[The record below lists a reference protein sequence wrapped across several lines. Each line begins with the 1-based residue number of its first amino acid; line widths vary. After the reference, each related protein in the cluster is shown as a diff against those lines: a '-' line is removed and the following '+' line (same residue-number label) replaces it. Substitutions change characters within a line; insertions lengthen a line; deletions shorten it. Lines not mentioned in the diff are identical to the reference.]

1 MIKESTYEQA
11 AEEFGTSIGVAHI
24 IGFKNKKEQ
33 IQEEGV
39 ESFKTIEPDLELNA
53 MICDAIEINMYH
65 QLQREI
71 YKIKQR
77 GDKRL
82 KETTIYSRAFIEIT
96 KNENYITK
104 SGQIF

>member
-1 MIKESTYEQA
+1 
-11 AEEFGTSIGVAHI
+11 
-24 IGFKNKKEQ
+24 
-33 IQEEGV
+33 
-39 ESFKTIEPDLELNA
+39 
-53 MICDAIEINMYH
+53 MICDAIEIGLYKE
-65 QLQREI
+65 LQREI

-82 KETTIYSRAFIEIT
+82 KETTIYNRAFIEIT

>member
-1 MIKESTYEQA
+1 LLKETTYSQA
-11 AEEFGTSIGVAHI
+11 AEEFGTSVGVAHA
-24 IGFKNKKEQ
+24 IGYKNKREQ

-39 ESFKTIEPDLELNA
+39 ESFKRIEPDLELNA
-53 MICDAIEINMYH
+53 IICDAIEINMY
-65 QLQREI
+65 QELQREI
-71 YKIKQR
+71 YRIRLK

-82 KETTIYSRAFIEIT
+82 KETTIYNRALIEIT

>member
-1 MIKESTYEQA
+1 MIKESTYTQA
-11 AEEFGTSIGVAHI
+11 AEEFGTSVGVAHI
-24 IGFKNKKEQ
+24 TGYKNKKQQ
-33 IQEEGV
+33 IEEEGI

-53 MICDAIEINMYH
+53 IICDTIEIGLYQ

-82 KETTIYSRAFIEIT
+82 KETTIYNRAFIEIT

-104 SGQIF
+104 SGQVF

>member
-1 MIKESTYEQA
+1 MIKESVYVDV

-24 IGFKNKKEQ
+24 MGYKNKKEQ

-39 ESFKTIEPDLELNA
+39 ESFKVIEPDLELNA
-53 MICDAIEINMYH
+53 IICDAIEINMYQ

-71 YKIKQR
+71 YRIKQR

-82 KETTIYSRAFIEIT
+82 KETTIYNRALIEIT

>member
-1 MIKESTYEQA
+1 MLKESTYVDA
-11 AEEFGTSIGVAHI
+11 ASAFGTPVGVAHI
-24 IGFKNKKEQ
+24 TGYKNKREQ
-33 IQEEGV
+33 IREGGI
-39 ESFKTIEPDLELNA
+39 ESFKTIEPELELNA
-53 MICDAIEINMYH
+53 MICDAIEIGLYKE
-65 QLQREI
+65 LQREI

-82 KETTIYSRAFIEIT
+82 KETTIYNRAFIEIT

>member
-1 MIKESTYEQA
+1 MIKESTYTETA
-11 AEEFGTSIGVAHI
+11 NVFGTSIGVAHI
-24 IGFKNKKEQ
+24 IGFKNKREQ
-33 IQEEGV
+33 IREEGV
-39 ESFKTIEPDLELNA
+39 KSFKVIEPDLELNA
-53 MICDAIEINMYH
+53 IICDAIEIGMYH

-82 KETTIYSRAFIEIT
+82 KETTIYNRAFIEIT

-104 SGQIF
+104 SGEIF